1 MAPPHH
7 QLLTQ
12 VARMFPDALFYAPTQ
27 APLVALTI
35 DDVPTPG
42 DRDDTSTRLILTA
55 LDRHNRTA
63 EHPVRATFFVIT
75 DHLNPGST
83 ILQDILASGHEIAN
97 HGTTDTTPAILQP
110 AQFAR
115 HFQEAHDRIT
125 ELTQQPIR
133 WYRPGRGF
141 YNQAMVSQMR
151 LTPGYESLVALA
163 SMIPFDTLQ
172 PLSTPNLNTW
182 YLGQFIFPGA
192 IFVMH
197 GGSLERCSQTAQ
209 ALPALLKLIDRQGYR
224 VVTLSDLYDSLAPEG
239 PAPEGS
245 APEGPAPE
253 GPAPEGLVS
262 EGLAP
267 TAKTPAGP
275 PPPHR
280 PQPPVPPSQPPA

>member
-12 VARMFPDALFYAPTQ
+12 IARMFPDALFYAPTQ
-27 APLVALTI
+27 AQMVALTI

-42 DRDDTSTRLILTA
+42 DRDDASTRLILAA
-55 LDRHNRTA
+55 LDRYNRTA
-63 EHPVRATFFVIT
+63 THPARATFFVIT

-125 ELTQQPIR
+125 DLTQQPIR

-141 YNQAMVSQMR
+141 YNQAMVDHIR
-151 LTPGYESLVALA
+151 LTPGYESQLALA
-163 SMIPFDTLQ
+163 SMIPFDTLK

-182 YLGQFIFPGA
+182 YLAQFIFPGA
-192 IFVMH
+192 IFVLH
-197 GGSLERCSQTAQ
+197 GGSMERCVQTAQ
-209 ALPALLKLIDRQGYR
+209 ALPALLQLIDWRGFQI
-224 VVTLSDLYDSLAPEG
+224 VTLSDLYDSLAQD
-239 PAPEGS
+239 A
-245 APEGPAPE
+245 
-253 GPAPEGLVS
+253 
-262 EGLAP
+262 
-267 TAKTPAGP
+267 TAETPAAP
-275 PPPHR
+275 PPRHR
-280 PQPPVPPSQPPA
+280 PQPPEPPSLPPA

>member
-27 APLVALTI
+27 VPRVALTI

-42 DRDDTSTRLILTA
+42 EQDDASTRLILKA
-55 LDRHNRTA
+55 LDTYNRTA

-75 DHLNPGST
+75 DHLSPGST
-83 ILQDILASGHEIAN
+83 ILQEILAGGHEIAN

-125 ELTQQPIR
+125 DLTQQPIR
-133 WYRPGRGF
+133 WYRPGRGL
-141 YNQAMVSQMR
+141 YNRAMVEHIR

-163 SMIPFDTLQ
+163 SMIPFDTMKR
-172 PLSTPNLNTW
+172 LSTPNLNTW
-182 YLGQFIFPGA
+182 YLAQFIFPGA

-197 GGSLERCSQTAQ
+197 GGSMARCVQTAE
-209 ALPALLKLIDRQGYR
+209 ALPGLLRLIDYQGYG
-224 VVTLSDLYDSLAPEG
+224 VVTLSELYDSLAPST
-239 PAPEGS
+239 S
-245 APEGPAPE
+245 ANSP
-253 GPAPEGLVS
+253 
-262 EGLAP
+262 P
-267 TAKTPAGP
+267 TSTTAETPAAPLP
-275 PPPHR
+275 PRRPLPPE
-280 PQPPVPPSQPPA
+280 PPSQPPA

>member
-1 MAPPHH
+1 
-7 QLLTQ
+7 
-12 VARMFPDALFYAPTQ
+12 
-27 APLVALTI
+27 
-35 DDVPTPG
+35 
-42 DRDDTSTRLILTA
+42 
-55 LDRHNRTA
+55 
-63 EHPVRATFFVIT
+63 VRATFFVIT

-141 YNQAMVSQMR
+141 YNQAMVNQIR

-172 PLSTPNLNTW
+172 PLSSPNLNTW
-182 YLGQFIFPGA
+182 YLAQFIFPGA

-239 PAPEGS
+239 PAPEGLAPEGS

>member
-12 VARMFPDALFYAPTQ
+12 VARMFPDALFYAPIS

-42 DRDDTSTRLILTA
+42 DRDDTSTRMILKA
-55 LDRHNRTA
+55 LDTYNRTA

-75 DHLNPGST
+75 DHLNLGST
-83 ILQDILASGHEIAN
+83 ILQDILARGHEIAN

-125 ELTQQPIR
+125 DLTHQPIR
-133 WYRPGRGF
+133 WYRPGRGL
-141 YNQAMVSQMR
+141 YNQAMVHHIK
-151 LTPGYESLVALA
+151 LAPGYESLLALA

-182 YLGQFIFPGA
+182 YLAQFIFPGA

-197 GGSLERCSQTAQ
+197 GGSAERCVQTAQ
-209 ALPALLKLIDRQGYR
+209 ALPTLLNLIDRQGYR
-224 VVTLSDLYDSLAPEG
+224 VVTLSELYDSLPNPTLPADAIAETAAAP
-239 PAPEGS
+239 PLPH
-245 APEGPAPE
+245 PH
-253 GPAPEGLVS
+253 
-262 EGLAP
+262 
-267 TAKTPAGP
+267 P
-275 PPPHR
+275 PLG
-280 PQPPVPPSQPPA
+280 PPSQPPV

>member
-1 MAPPHH
+1 MALPQQ

-27 APLVALTI
+27 AQMVALTI

-42 DRDDTSTRLILTA
+42 DRNDASTRLILTA
-55 LDRHNRTA
+55 LDRYNRTA
-63 EHPVRATFFVIT
+63 AHPVRATFFVIT

-83 ILQDILASGHEIAN
+83 ILQEILASGHEIAN

-110 AQFAR
+110 VQFAR

-125 ELTQQPIR
+125 DLIQQPIR

-141 YNQAMVSQMR
+141 YNRAMVDHIR

-163 SMIPFDTLQ
+163 SMVPFDTLR

-182 YLGQFIFPGA
+182 YLSRFIFPGA

-197 GGSLERCSQTAQ
+197 GGSLERCVQTSQ
-209 ALPALLKLIDRQGYR
+209 ALPTLLSLIDRQGYR
-224 VVTLSDLYDSLAPEG
+224 VVTLSDLYDSLAATG
-239 PAPEGS
+239 
-245 APEGPAPE
+245 
-253 GPAPEGLVS
+253 
-262 EGLAP
+262 P
-267 TAKTPAGP
+267 TATAEIPTAP
-275 PPPHR
+275 PPPHPHP
-280 PQPPVPPSQPPA
+280 PQGPPSQPPV

>member
-27 APLVALTI
+27 VPLVSLTI

-42 DRDDTSTRLILTA
+42 ERDDASTRLILKA
-55 LDRHNRTA
+55 LDTYNRTA

-75 DHLNPGST
+75 DHFNPGST
-83 ILQDILASGHEIAN
+83 ILQEILASGHEIAN

-125 ELTQQPIR
+125 DLTQQPIR
-133 WYRPGRGF
+133 WYRPGRGL
-141 YNQAMVSQMR
+141 YNRAMVDHIR

-163 SMIPFDTLQ
+163 SMIPFDTMQ
-172 PLSTPNLNTW
+172 RLSTPNLNTW
-182 YLGQFIFPGA
+182 YLAQFIFPGA

-197 GGSLERCSQTAQ
+197 GGSMARCVQTAQ
-209 ALPALLKLIDRQGYR
+209 ALPGLLRLIDRQGYR
-224 VVTLSDLYDSLAPEG
+224 VVTLSELYDSLAQDATDTPG
-239 PAPEGS
+239 PKAE
-245 APEGPAPE
+245 
-253 GPAPEGLVS
+253 
-262 EGLAP
+262 
-267 TAKTPAGP
+267 TPAAP
-275 PPPHR
+275 LPPHR
-280 PQPPVPPSQPPA
+280 PLPPEPPSRPPA

>member
-1 MAPPHH
+1 MALPQQ

-27 APLVALTI
+27 ARLVALTI

-42 DRDDTSTRLILTA
+42 DRNDASTRLILAA
-55 LDRHNRTA
+55 LDRYNRTA
-63 EHPVRATFFVIT
+63 KHPVQATFFVIT

-83 ILQDILASGHEIAN
+83 ILQEILASGHEIAN

-125 ELTQQPIR
+125 DLIQQPLR
-133 WYRPGRGF
+133 WYRPGRGL
-141 YNQAMVSQMR
+141 YNRAMVDHIR

-163 SMIPFDTLQ
+163 SMVPFDTLR

-182 YLGQFIFPGA
+182 YLARFIFPGA

-197 GGSLERCSQTAQ
+197 GGSMERCVQTAQ
-209 ALPALLKLIDRQGYR
+209 ALPTLLNLIDRQGFR
-224 VVTLSDLYDSLAPEG
+224 VVTLSQLYDSLSPSPPPDSSVLDSPISG
-239 PAPEGS
+239 RS
-245 APEGPAPE
+245 APE
-253 GPAPEGLVS
+253 S
-262 EGLAP
+262 P
-267 TAKTPAGP
+267 TAETPAEP
-275 PPPHR
+275 PPPH
-280 PQPPVPPSQPPA
+280 PHPPLEPPNRPPA

>member
-1 MAPPHH
+1 
-7 QLLTQ
+7 
-12 VARMFPDALFYAPTQ
+12 
-27 APLVALTI
+27 
-35 DDVPTPG
+35 
-42 DRDDTSTRLILTA
+42 
-55 LDRHNRTA
+55 
-63 EHPVRATFFVIT
+63 
-75 DHLNPGST
+75 
-83 ILQDILASGHEIAN
+83 
-97 HGTTDTTPAILQP
+97 
-110 AQFAR
+110 
-115 HFQEAHDRIT
+115 RIT

-141 YNQAMVSQMR
+141 YNQAMVNQIR

-172 PLSTPNLNTW
+172 PLSSPNLNTW
-182 YLGQFIFPGA
+182 YLAQFIFPGA

-239 PAPEGS
+239 LAPEGP